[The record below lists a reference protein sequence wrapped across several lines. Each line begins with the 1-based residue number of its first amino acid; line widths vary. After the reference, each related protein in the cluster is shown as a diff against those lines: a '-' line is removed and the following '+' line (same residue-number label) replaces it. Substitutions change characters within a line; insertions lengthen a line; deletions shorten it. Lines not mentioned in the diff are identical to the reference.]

1 MQAII
6 SDIIVNQATQNGNL
20 QVSQLI
26 QDNSSPQTSFMDMLN
41 AIRSQEADVPEKETT
56 LKTSYQDKKTPDV
69 SETSEDP
76 KAQGSEKTEDKKD
89 VVEAQENPEQKKNIQ
104 IKHDTSEK
112 QVEDTGKKN
121 PLEKEVGTTPKLF
134 NTQHLETAEAKDNK
148 NVTDNSKIKNL
159 ADKNKLQKNPDEK
172 NLNAGNNEELA
183 DLTQVQENNAVLQN
197 ALSNKV
203 SKSEGKVESN
213 DLNKDTVLEVDAT
226 KVSLSENQDNFTQNK
241 LSADEKVFALDK
253 EGKIIVH
260 DQRTEV
266 ENESKPVEKSN
277 SKGQVQVK
285 LDNQNN
291 ATITMELAEQ
301 NASENILSLDNQTA
315 ASDGSNFQAML
326 SNQIQA
332 NAPEF
337 VKAGSL
343 ILQDNNKG
351 TINLVLHPDDLGNV
365 KIHLSMDGK
374 TISAHITVNTKEA
387 LEVFKDNAQTLR
399 AAFAKNGY
407 ETANFDVSYNGNSQG
422 GQNQNFEGRYDGN
435 EYWARKAYGEYLG
448 GNDDGYIQN
457 VADSTMNSE
466 YSINIVA

>member
-6 SDIIVNQATQNGNL
+6 SDIIVNQSATNGSL

-26 QDNSSPQTSFMDMLN
+26 KDNSSPQTSFMDMLN
-41 AIRSQEADVPEKETT
+41 AIRSQEAEAPEKESAI
-56 LKTSYQDKKTPDV
+56 KTSYEDKIEEDFSEAGEENKSQDL
-69 SETSEDP
+69 E
-76 KAQGSEKTEDKKD
+76 KAEDKKNPL
-89 VVEAQENPEQKKNIQ
+89 EAKESLGQKKNIQ
-104 IKHDTSEK
+104 IKHDKSEK
-112 QVEDTGKKN
+112 QVEDAGKKN
-121 PLEKEVGTTPKLF
+121 PFIKEAETSPKLLNTEALEKAKPKDF
-134 NTQHLETAEAKDNK
+134 NKTADK
-148 NVTDNSKIKNL
+148 SKIKDI
-159 ADKNKLQKNPDEK
+159 ADKNKVQKNPDEK
-172 NLNAGNNEELA
+172 NLNAIKNDELV
-183 DLTQVQENNAVLQN
+183 DLTQAQENNALED
-197 ALSNKV
+197 ALPSQLA
-203 SKSEGKVESN
+203 KSESKVEAKA
-213 DLNKDTVLEVDAT
+213 LNKEAVLEIDANN
-226 KVSLSENQDNFTQNK
+226 VSLSENQDNFTYNK
-241 LSADEKVFALDK
+241 LPSDEKIFALDK

-260 DQRTEV
+260 DQRSAIAE
-266 ENESKPVEKSN
+266 ENKTVEKSN
-277 SKGQVQVK
+277 PKGQVQVK

-291 ATITMELAEQ
+291 ATITMELGLEDVT
-301 NASENILSLDNQTA
+301 ENLLSLDNQTA

-326 SNQIQA
+326 NNQIQA

-343 ILQDNNKG
+343 VLQDNNKG

-399 AAFAKNGY
+399 EAFAKNGY
-407 ETANFDVSYNGNSQG
+407 ETANFDVSYNGNSNG

-457 VADSTMNSE
+457 SAESMLNSE

>member
-26 QDNSSPQTSFMDMLN
+26 QDNSSLQTSFKDMLYAFN
-41 AIRSQEADVPEKETT
+41 SQQADAPEKESS
-56 LKTSYQDKKTPDV
+56 LKTSYDDKNLQDV
-69 SETSEDP
+69 SEPVNENKNQVAEKDEDN
-76 KAQGSEKTEDKKD
+76 KDVLFAKDKQDQKQNVSASHDKSEKR
-89 VVEAQENPEQKKNIQ
+89 
-104 IKHDTSEK
+104 
-112 QVEDTGKKN
+112 VEDTGKKN
-121 PLEKEVGTTPKLF
+121 PLAKEAGTVPKLL
-134 NTQHLETAEAKDNK
+134 NNEKLETAQAKDSK
-148 NVTDNSKIKNL
+148 KAEDNPKIKNL
-159 ADKNKLQKNPDEK
+159 ADKNKLQKNPDDK
-172 NLNAGNNEELA
+172 NLNAVNNEELA
-183 DLTQVQENNAVLQN
+183 DLTKAQENNAALQN

-203 SKSEGKVESN
+203 SKSEGNVEAKG
-213 DLNKDTVLEVDAT
+213 LNKENALEIDSNISMSDNHDA
-226 KVSLSENQDNFTQNK
+226 FGQNK

-253 EGKIIVH
+253 EGKIVVH
-260 DQRTEV
+260 DQRTVIADED
-266 ENESKPVEKSN
+266 KPVEKNN
-277 SKGQVQVK
+277 SKGQVQLK

-301 NASENILSLDNQTA
+301 NVTENVLSLDNQTA

-343 ILQDNNKG
+343 VLQDNNKG

-399 AAFAKNGY
+399 EAFAKNGY
-407 ETANFDVSYNGNSQG
+407 ETANFDVSYNGNSNG

-435 EYWARKAYGEYLG
+435 EYWARKAYSEYLG
-448 GNDDGYIQN
+448 GEDDGYIQN
-457 VADSTMNSE
+457 VADYTLNSE

>member
-6 SDIIVNQATQNGNL
+6 SDIIVNQSAQNGNL

-26 QDNSSPQTSFMDMLN
+26 QDNSSLQTSFKDMLYAFN
-41 AIRSQEADVPEKETT
+41 SQQADAPEKEST
-56 LKTSYQDKKTPDV
+56 LETSYDDKKLQDI
-69 SETSEDP
+69 SEPVNENKNQVAEKDEDN
-76 KAQGSEKTEDKKD
+76 KD
-89 VVEAQENPEQKKNIQ
+89 VLSAKDKQDQKQNVSAS
-104 IKHDTSEK
+104 HDKSEK

-121 PLEKEVGTTPKLF
+121 PLAKEAGTVPKLL
-134 NTQHLETAEAKDNK
+134 NNEKLETAQAKDSK
-148 NVTDNSKIKNL
+148 KAEDNPKIKNL
-159 ADKNKLQKNPDEK
+159 ADKNKLQKNPDDK
-172 NLNAGNNEELA
+172 NLNAVNNEELA
-183 DLTQVQENNAVLQN
+183 DLTKAQENNAALQN

-203 SKSEGKVESN
+203 SKSEGNVEAKG
-213 DLNKDTVLEVDAT
+213 LNKENALEIDSN
-226 KVSLSENQDNFTQNK
+226 VSLSANHDTFGHNK

-253 EGKIIVH
+253 EGKIVVH
-260 DQRTEV
+260 DQRTVIADED
-266 ENESKPVEKSN
+266 KPVEKSN
-277 SKGQVQVK
+277 SKGQVQLK

-301 NASENILSLDNQTA
+301 NVTENVLSLDNQTA

-343 ILQDNNKG
+343 VLQDNNKG

-399 AAFAKNGY
+399 EAFAKNGY
-407 ETANFDVSYNGNSQG
+407 ETANFDVSYNGNSNG

-435 EYWARKAYGEYLG
+435 EYWARKVYSEYLG
-448 GNDDGYIQN
+448 GEDDGYIQN
-457 VADSTMNSE
+457 VADSTLNSE

>member
-6 SDIIVNQATQNGNL
+6 SDIIVNQSAQNGNL

-26 QDNSSPQTSFMDMLN
+26 KDNSSPQTSFMDMLN
-41 AIRSQEADVPEKETT
+41 ALRSQEADVPEKETT
-56 LKTSYQDKKTPDV
+56 LKTSYQDKKAPDV
-69 SETSEDP
+69 SETSEEP

-121 PLEKEVGTTPKLF
+121 PLEKEVGATPKLL

-399 AAFAKNGY
+399 EAFAKNGY
-407 ETANFDVSYNGNSQG
+407 ETANFDVSYNGNSQD

>member
-6 SDIIVNQATQNGNL
+6 SDIIVNQSAQSGNL

-26 QDNSSPQTSFMDMLN
+26 KDNSSPQTSFMDMLN
-41 AIRSQEADVPEKETT
+41 ALRSQETDAPEKDTA
-56 LKTSYQDKKTPDV
+56 LKTSYEDKKASDI
-69 SETSEDP
+69 SEPGDESKTKDL
-76 KAQGSEKTEDKKD
+76 EKTEDKKD
-89 VVEAQENPEQKKNIQ
+89 LLEAKENPEGKKNIRV
-104 IKHDTSEK
+104 KADKSEN

-121 PLEKEVGTTPKLF
+121 PFIKEAGTSPKLLNAEGLEKA
-134 NTQHLETAEAKDNK
+134 QAKDSK
-148 NVTDNSKIKNL
+148 KAADNSKIKNL
-159 ADKNKLQKNPDEK
+159 ADKNKLQKNLDEK
-172 NLNAGNNEELA
+172 NLNIAGNEELA
-183 DLTQVQENNAVLQN
+183 DLTEVQENSALQN
-197 ALSNKV
+197 ALANQI
-203 SKSEGKVESN
+203 SKSESKVETNELSKENALEIDSN
-213 DLNKDTVLEVDAT
+213 NI
-226 KVSLSENQDNFTQNK
+226 SLSENHNDFVHNK
-241 LSADEKVFALDK
+241 LSADEKTFALDK

-260 DQRTEV
+260 DQRTV
-266 ENESKPVEKSN
+266 IADENKPVEKNN
-277 SKGQVQVK
+277 SKGQVAVK

-291 ATITMELAEQ
+291 ATITMELAQQ
-301 NASENILSLDNQTA
+301 NVSENILSLDNQTA

-343 ILQDNNKG
+343 VLQDNNKG

-399 AAFAKNGY
+399 EAFAKNGY
-407 ETANFDVSYNGNSQG
+407 ETANFDVSYNENSNS

-435 EYWARKAYGEYLG
+435 EYWARKAYGDYLG

-457 VADSTMNSE
+457 SAESTLNSE

>member
-6 SDIIVNQATQNGNL
+6 SDIIVNQSAQNGNL

-26 QDNSSPQTSFMDMLN
+26 QDNSSLQTSFKDMLYAFN
-41 AIRSQEADVPEKETT
+41 SQQADAPEKESS
-56 LKTSYQDKKTPDV
+56 LKTSYDDKNLQDV
-69 SETSEDP
+69 SESVNENKNQVAEKDEDN
-76 KAQGSEKTEDKKD
+76 KDVLFAKDKQDQKQNVSASHDKSEKR
-89 VVEAQENPEQKKNIQ
+89 
-104 IKHDTSEK
+104 
-112 QVEDTGKKN
+112 VEDTGKKN
-121 PLEKEVGTTPKLF
+121 PLAKEAGTVPKLL
-134 NTQHLETAEAKDNK
+134 NNEKLETAQAKDSK
-148 NVTDNSKIKNL
+148 KAEDNPKIKNL
-159 ADKNKLQKNPDEK
+159 ADKNKLQKNPDDK
-172 NLNAGNNEELA
+172 NLNAVNNEELA
-183 DLTQVQENNAVLQN
+183 DLTKAQENNAALQN

-203 SKSEGKVESN
+203 SKSEGNVEAKG
-213 DLNKDTVLEVDAT
+213 LNKENALEIDSNISMSDNHDA
-226 KVSLSENQDNFTQNK
+226 FGQNK

-253 EGKIIVH
+253 EGKIVVH
-260 DQRTEV
+260 DQRTVIADED
-266 ENESKPVEKSN
+266 KPVEKSN
-277 SKGQVQVK
+277 SKGQVQLK

-301 NASENILSLDNQTA
+301 NVTENVLSLDNQTA

-343 ILQDNNKG
+343 VLQDNNKG

-399 AAFAKNGY
+399 EAFAKNGY
-407 ETANFDVSYNGNSQG
+407 ETANFDVSYNGNSNG

-435 EYWARKAYGEYLG
+435 EYWARKAYSEYLG
-448 GNDDGYIQN
+448 GEDDGYIQN
-457 VADSTMNSE
+457 VADYTLNSE

>member
-6 SDIIVNQATQNGNL
+6 SDIIVNQSAQNGNL

-26 QDNSSPQTSFMDMLN
+26 QDNSSLQTSFKDMLYAFN
-41 AIRSQEADVPEKETT
+41 SQQADAPEKEST
-56 LKTSYQDKKTPDV
+56 LKTSYDDKNLQDV
-69 SETSEDP
+69 SEPVNEN
-76 KAQGSEKTEDKKD
+76 KNQVAEKDEENKD
-89 VVEAQENPEQKKNIQ
+89 VLSAKDKQNQKQNVSASNDK
-104 IKHDTSEK
+104 SEK

-121 PLEKEVGTTPKLF
+121 PLAKEAGTVPKLL
-134 NTQHLETAEAKDNK
+134 NNEKLETAQAKDSK
-148 NVTDNSKIKNL
+148 KAEDNPKIKNL
-159 ADKNKLQKNPDEK
+159 ADKNKLQKNPDDK
-172 NLNAGNNEELA
+172 NLNAVNNEELA
-183 DLTQVQENNAVLQN
+183 DLTKAQENNAALQN

-203 SKSEGKVESN
+203 SKSEGNVEAKG
-213 DLNKDTVLEVDAT
+213 LNKENALEIDSN
-226 KVSLSENQDNFTQNK
+226 VSLSDNHDTFGQNK

-253 EGKIIVH
+253 EGKIVVH
-260 DQRTEV
+260 DQRTVIADED
-266 ENESKPVEKSN
+266 KPVEKSN
-277 SKGQVQVK
+277 SKGQVQLK

-301 NASENILSLDNQTA
+301 NVTENVLSLDNQTA

-343 ILQDNNKG
+343 VLQDNNKG

-399 AAFAKNGY
+399 EAFAKNGY
-407 ETANFDVSYNGNSQG
+407 ETANFDVSYNGNSNG

-435 EYWARKAYGEYLG
+435 EYWARKAYSEYLG
-448 GNDDGYIQN
+448 GEDDGYIQN
-457 VADSTMNSE
+457 VADSTLNSE

>member
-6 SDIIVNQATQNGNL
+6 SDIIVNQAAQNGNL

-26 QDNSSPQTSFMDMLN
+26 QNNSSPQTSFMDMLN

-56 LKTSYQDKKTPDV
+56 LKTSYQDKKAPDV
-69 SETSEDP
+69 SEASEDS
-76 KAQGSEKTEDKKD
+76 KTQDSEKTEDKKD
-89 VVEAQENPEQKKNIQ
+89 VLETKENPEQKKNVQ
-104 IKHDTSEK
+104 VKLDKSENP
-112 QVEDTGKKN
+112 EETDKKI
-121 PLEKEVGTTPKLF
+121 PLKNEAGTTPKLL
-134 NTQHLETAEAKDNK
+134 NNERLETADAKDSK
-148 NVTDNSKIKNL
+148 KALDNSKIKNL
-159 ADKNKLQKNPDEK
+159 ADKNKLKNALDDKNPDAK
-172 NLNAGNNEELA
+172 INE
-183 DLTQVQENNAVLQN
+183 DLISGDTQLQENNAAVQN
-197 ALSNKV
+197 ALSQKLTKAENKI
-203 SKSEGKVESN
+203 EAN
-213 DLNKDTVLEVDAT
+213 DLTKENGIEIDTQN
-226 KVSLSENQDNFTQNK
+226 VSLSENHDDFVQNK

-253 EGKIIVH
+253 DGKILVH
-260 DQRTEV
+260 DQRTAQADDD
-266 ENESKPVEKSN
+266 KPVEKSN

-285 LDNQNN
+285 FDNQNN
-291 ATITMELAEQ
+291 ATITMELAQ
-301 NASENILSLDNQTA
+301 QDASENILSLDNQTA

-337 VKAGSL
+337 VKAGNL

-399 AAFAKNGY
+399 EAFAKNGY

-435 EYWARKAYGEYLG
+435 EYWARKAYSEYLG
-448 GNDDGYIQN
+448 GDDDGYIQN
-457 VADSTMNSE
+457 PAEYAVNSE